1 MNLLLKKLLSPR
13 QTEYFIVNENFIIQ
27 ETSAAVQRFA
37 DLHGGQIEFS
47 SGTGLG
53 TTFIV
58 TIPFDKQTEID

>member
-27 ETSAAVQRFA
+27 ETSASVQRFA
-37 DLHGGQIEFS
+37 DLHGGKIEFS
-47 SGTGLG
+47 SEPGLG

-58 TIPFDKQTEID
+58 TIPFDKQTQID

>member
-53 TTFIV
+53 TTFRV
-58 TIPFDKQTEID
+58 TIPFVKKTQID

>member
-1 MNLLLKKLLSPR
+1 MSNIFRKLFIP
-13 QTEYFIVNENFIIQ
+13 QETEYFVVNHNFIIQ

-47 SGTGLG
+47 SEPGLG

-58 TIPFDKQTEID
+58 TIPFDKQTQID